1 MDSIVNNFI
10 SAINNHSADNIIKLV
25 SDDHKFIDSS
35 GIELSG
41 KEKLRKAWTEYFKM
55 FPDYKIEIEEI
66 FFGNNT
72 AAIIGKASGTF
83 TKNGILKPKN
93 KWQIPAAWYTVIHN
107 DSIKIWQIFAD
118 VFPIIQIM
126 DKEK

>member
-1 MDSIVNNFI
+1 MDSIVNKFI
-10 SAINNHSADNIIKLV
+10 SAINTHSVNEIIKLV
-25 SDDHKFIDSS
+25 SDDHRSIDSS

-55 FPDYKIEIEEI
+55 FPDYKIVVEEM
-66 FFGNNT
+66 FSGEKT

-93 KWQIPAAWYTVIHN
+93 KWQIPAAWYTVKEN
-107 DSIKIWQIFAD
+107 DLIKIWQIFAD